1 MNAKHYLRYADSSE
15 VELVEIFFGIVAKT
29 PFLTDALGRA
39 QDLNLPNWRVVSGAL
54 YNTVWNH
61 LTGRDETF
69 GIKDVD
75 LMYFD
80 SDTSWEAED
89 KVIKSATGFAENP
102 PIEIRN
108 QARVHL
114 WYEQHFGRKITPFQ
128 TVESAID
135 AFACTT
141 HCVGVHQSDQGLD
154 LYAPFGL
161 RDIFAFTLRPNPIQD
176 NRKTHE
182 AKAARALKYWPE
194 LTVIS
199 WPENS

>member
-1 MNAKHYLRYADSSE
+1 MITKGRMRKLAFLLISGAFINLVCFSLSSADILFSTDIPVKIGSGSFEERDIIYYESPYFYLRLSCSA
-15 VELVEIFFGIVAKT
+15 VGIPKGV
-29 PFLTDALGRA
+29 
-39 QDLNLPNWRVVSGAL
+39 N
-54 YNTVWNH
+54 
-61 LTGRDETF
+61 
-69 GIKDVD
+69 
-75 LMYFD
+75 
-80 SDTSWEAED
+80 
-89 KVIKSATGFAENP
+89 
-102 PIEIRN
+102 
-108 QARVHL
+108 
-114 WYEQHFGRKITPFQ
+114 
-128 TVESAID
+128 ID